1 MKPAPPVT
9 TSGFFFTNAQVSG
22 PHGTMMIHSIA
33 AIGMFSPYSL
43 EELRFWD
50 YVSDGSIS
58 AGRTTGRRDRR
69 SRAKNGVANRWSRHR
84 REKKLCRP
92 VEVWWYEVPM
102 DRWPKLPYVCV
113 FSGEYRQ
120 ATVAAPRR
128 RGGASQL
135 ERWSAKDMQCT
146 AQEEKPERKEAPR
159 VAEKED
165 SPKPA
170 PAAVKRRSWQPIE
183 LELGGPLGIHI
194 HATQLELVDHFHCAL
209 QPSLNVR
216 WQGLYLDMEAEEDIA
231 YEDSSPSGEQDRSS
245 DPTRGSA
252 EDFSSVNDPA
262 SDTGEASGQRGRL
275 GRGSGL
281 SRFSAEVFSSVNDPA
296 SDTGEA
302 SGQ

>member
-1 MKPAPPVT
+1 MNPAPPVT
-9 TSGFFFTNAQVSG
+9 TSDFFFTNAQVSG
-22 PHGTMMIHSIA
+22 PRGTMIIHSIA
-33 AIGMFSPYSL
+33 AIEMFSRYSL

-50 YVSDGSIS
+50 YVSDGSINT
-58 AGRTTGRRDRR
+58 GGTTGRRYRR
-69 SRAKNGVANRWSRHR
+69 SRAKNGVANRWRRHR
-84 REKKLCRP
+84 REEKTCRP
-92 VEVWWYEVPM
+92 LEVMWYEVRM
-102 DRWPKLPYVCV
+102 DRWPKLPYV
-113 FSGEYRQ
+113 F
-120 ATVAAPRR
+120 
-128 RGGASQL
+128 
-135 ERWSAKDMQCT
+135 KDVVVKGRVID
-146 AQEEKPERKEAPR
+146 KP
-159 VAEKED
+159 
-165 SPKPA
+165 
-170 PAAVKRRSWQPIE
+170 PIE
-183 LELGGPLGIHI
+183 LELGGPLGIRI

>member
-1 MKPAPPVT
+1 
-9 TSGFFFTNAQVSG
+9 
-22 PHGTMMIHSIA
+22 
-33 AIGMFSPYSL
+33 MFSPYSL

-84 REKKLCRP
+84 REKKLPVCRP
-92 VEVWWYEVPM
+92 LEVMWYEVPM
-102 DRWPKLPYVCV
+102 DRWPKLPYVFV
-113 FSGEYRQ
+113 FSREHRQ

-146 AQEEKPERKEAPR
+146 AQEEKPERKEDPR

-170 PAAVKRRSWQPIE
+170 PAAVKPRFIVKQPIE

-194 HATQLELVDHFHCAL
+194 HDTQLELVDHFHCAL

-216 WQGLYLDMEAEEDIA
+216 WQGLYLDREAEED
-231 YEDSSPSGEQDRSS
+231 SSPLGRQGPRFLDYTSATDIPRVS
-245 DPTRGSA
+245 DPARDTGGASSPLGPQGGSSGLCRVSA
-252 EDFSSVNDPA
+252 TVLTPLA
-262 SDTGEASGQRGRL
+262 KPGSDTGEASDPSGAPNTCG
-275 GRGSGL
+275 GSTSL
-281 SRFSAEVFSSVNDPA
+281 SGPKPE
-296 SDTGEA
+296 G
-302 SGQ
+302 G

>member
-84 REKKLCRP
+84 REEKLCRP
-92 VEVWWYEVPM
+92 LEVMWYEVPM
-102 DRWPKLPYVCV
+102 DRWPKLPYVFV
-113 FSGEYRQ
+113 FSREHRQ

-135 ERWSAKDMQCT
+135 ERWPADMQCT

-170 PAAVKRRSWQPIE
+170 PAAVKPRFIVKQPIE

-194 HATQLELVDHFHCAL
+194 HDTQLELVDHFHCAL

-216 WQGLYLDMEAEEDIA
+216 WQGLYLDREAEED
-231 YEDSSPSGEQDRSS
+231 SSPLGRQGPRFLDLLLLVLALLLFSRLSR
-245 DPTRGSA
+245 TSA
-252 EDFSSVNDPA
+252 TDIPRVSDPA
-262 SDTGEASGQRGRL
+262 SHTGGASGQRGLL

-281 SRFSAEVFSSVNDPA
+281 RRV
-296 SDTGEA
+296 
-302 SGQ
+302 